1 MQYFF
6 EVLLISGLVMKQPKC
21 LFLFLGINT
30 RRRGQLK
37 AQSVNPLTQ
46 NTGKLFNSLTPKV
59 ISTKV

>member
-1 MQYFF
+1 MQYFL
-6 EVLLISGLVMKQPKC
+6 EVLLISGLVMKQPKG

-46 NTGKLFNSLTPKV
+46 NTGKLCGFNIESH
-59 ISTKV
+59 